1 MPLEYQVP
9 LVSFLFI
16 FIINIVYFLKRKVN
30 LIENKSYGIIL
41 IGSLI
46 ISVIDTALHIISSK
60 CNEFQILKYMN
71 FIIISNKIMSSLFCI
86 IFSSLLVYVV
96 LISYK
101 KIKENSKKF
110 IISLSILNFLII
122 LFIFLSKV
130 NVINAGTARNVSG
143 SSILIGY
150 SFVGVILFIS
160 FWINLINFNK
170 KDKRF
175 LAFFLILLTIGIL
188 YFFTIF
194 FPGII
199 IYDLILAIMCYIMYF
214 TIENPDVKMLNEITL
229 AKNELEQANQIK
241 SDFISS
247 MSHEIRTPVNA
258 IMGLGSLLLE
268 ESDLN
273 NCRDDIK
280 DMIDSSQKLLSI
292 TDKMFEIYTLE
303 KQPVEDINII
313 YNPKKEIEKV
323 IELYLPR
330 ITDKNLI
337 LNNNIKEMTDVYGN
351 LTVLKKVLSQI
362 IDNAIKF
369 TSKGSITIHSEL
381 ENNNLKIEIED
392 TGIGIKEEEIQ
403 NIFTPFK
410 KTSDTKNSSYSGVGV
425 GLSIT
430 KSLLEKVNGEIKVFS
445 KKENGTKVILS
456 LPIEKIRDDS
466 YTK

>member
-16 FIINIVYFLKRKVN
+16 LIINSVYFLKRKVN
-30 LIENKSYGIIL
+30 LIENKAYCIIL

-46 ISVIDTALHIISSK
+46 VSIIDTILHIISSN
-60 CNEFQILKYMN
+60 CDEIQILKYMQ
-71 FIIISNKIMSSLFCI
+71 FVIISNKIMSSLFCI
-86 IFSSLLVYVV
+86 IFSSLLTYIV

-101 KIKENSKKF
+101 KTKENFKIF
-110 IISLSILNFLII
+110 GISLSIVNILII

-130 NVINAGTARNVSG
+130 EVINAGTARNVSG
-143 SSILIGY
+143 NSIMIGY
-150 SFVGVILFIS
+150 LFVGLILFVS
-160 FWINLINFNK
+160 FWINLIHFNK
-170 KDKRF
+170 RDKRF
-175 LAFFLILLTIGIL
+175 MAFFLIVLTIGVM

-247 MSHEIRTPVNA
+247 MSHEIRTPVNG
-258 IMGLGSLLLE
+258 IVGLGSLLLE
-268 ESDLN
+268 EEDLN
-273 NCRDDIK
+273 NCKEEIK

-292 TDKMFEIYTLE
+292 TDKMFEIYAIE
-303 KQPVEDINII
+303 KQKDEEIKTE
-313 YNPKKEIEKV
+313 YNPKKEIENV

-330 ITDKNLI
+330 IKDKNLI
-337 LNNNIKEMTDVYGN
+337 FNNKLQEMISVYGN
-351 LTVLKKVLSQI
+351 LTILKKVTSQI
-362 IDNAIKF
+362 LDNAIKF
-369 TSKGSITIHSEL
+369 TNKGSITINSKL
-381 ENNNLKIEIED
+381 EKNNLKIEIED
-392 TGIGIKEEEIQ
+392 TGIGIKEEEIM

-410 KTSDTKNSSYSGVGV
+410 KTKATKNSSYSGVGV

-430 KSLLEKVNGEIKVFS
+430 KSLLEKVNGEIKIFS
-445 KKENGTKVILS
+445 KYEKGTKVMIS
-456 LPIEKIRDDS
+456 LPIERKM
-466 YTK
+466 K

>member
-1 MPLEYQVP
+1 MLLPIAGV
-9 LVSFLFI
+9 FLAT
-16 FIINIVYFLKRKVN
+16 FL
-30 LIENKSYGIIL
+30 
-41 IGSLI
+41 
-46 ISVIDTALHIISSK
+46 
-60 CNEFQILKYMN
+60 
-71 FIIISNKIMSSLFCI
+71 
-86 IFSSLLVYVV
+86 
-96 LISYK
+96 
-101 KIKENSKKF
+101 
-110 IISLSILNFLII
+110 
-122 LFIFLSKV
+122 
-130 NVINAGTARNVSG
+130 
-143 SSILIGY
+143 
-150 SFVGVILFIS
+150 VILFFSKKYDYNKETKIYTKMLIVNFMYS
-160 FWINLINFNK
+160 LTCIIGYLYAKSIGNEIVIGYIQKFYMLTMLLLIVYILIYNLNLLNFSKQNIFRNLIWMIYAVFGSLTIILPIQVINYDDILDGGGLAYNIVILATIFYFLCIVISCIYFLIKNK
-170 KDKRF
+170 RAFSKDIPF
-175 LAFFLILLTIGIL
+175 ITLILLYLIGL
-188 YFFTIF
+188 FVRKYFPSIMFENF
-194 FPGII
+194 FFSFM
-199 IYDLILAIMCYIMYF
+199 LLIMYH

-410 KTSDTKNSSYSGVGV
+410 KTSATKNSSYSGVGV

-445 KKENGTKVILS
+445 KNENGTKVILS
-456 LPIEKIRDDS
+456 LPIEKRERQS
-466 YTK
+466 